1 MHSRTS
7 LHWNDDLVNLWVQR
21 LNYLIVIFMHM
32 DSLQVAR
39 YPFLTESATF
49 AEDNSAD
56 IESLITSPSYES
68 ARSRGRER
76 VVSAITQYKVSDV
89 SLLQEY
95 DRLME
100 VLSYPYARMIVS
112 CINDRF
118 LTKRY
123 ALAEA
128 SRMNELL
135 QHDHGSMI
143 AVAAELEVKSIDDPD
158 GKVRMHFSD
167 YLRFSHV
174 IKAVEWKLINTDLS
188 KGYVRLD
195 PEKFDRLLQ
204 NALQE
209 RIESELPLKVPEE
222 FMTSLRA
229 DIDHVS
235 IMLNET
241 KMRLSPTGGAAM
253 DPESLPP
260 CMKGILA
267 SAQNGVNLPHSA
279 RFALVSFLNALG
291 LTYEQIIELFA
302 QSPDFDESKSSY
314 QIKHITGE
322 ARGSEGYTP
331 PECST
336 MKTNGICFDPDNLCN
351 NEKMNHPLSYYRIK
365 SGNFGPKKE

>member
-1 MHSRTS
+1 
-7 LHWNDDLVNLWVQR
+7 
-21 LNYLIVIFMHM
+21 M
-32 DSLQVAR
+32 DSLQLAR
-39 YPFLTESATF
+39 YPFLRGAAVY
-49 AEDNSAD
+49 AEENSTD
-56 IESLITSPSYES
+56 IDSLIRSPSYEN
-68 ARSRGRER
+68 ARKRGLDR
-76 VVSAITQYKVSDV
+76 VLSAISQYKVSEV
-89 SLLQEY
+89 SLLNEY

-112 CINDRF
+112 CVGDRF

-135 QHDHGSMI
+135 QNDSSSAIHI
-143 AVAAELEVKSIDDPD
+143 AAELNVNSMADND
-158 GKVRMHFSD
+158 GNIRIHFSD

-174 IKAVEWKLINTDLS
+174 MKAIEWKLINTDIRN
-188 KGYVRLD
+188 GYVHLEQ
-195 PEKFDRLLQ
+195 EKFDRLLQ

-209 RIESELPLKVPEE
+209 RIESELPLNVPAE
-222 FMTSLRA
+222 FRDIMKA
-229 DIDHVS
+229 DVS
-235 IMLNET
+235 NATLALSET
-241 KMRLSPTGGAAM
+241 KAKLSPTGGEAM
-253 DPESLPP
+253 NMEYLPP
-260 CMKGILA
+260 CMKAILA

-291 LTYEQIIELFA
+291 LSYDQIIGLFA

-322 ARGSEGYTP
+322 ERGGEGYTP

-336 MKTNGICFDPDNLCN
+336 MKTNGICFNADNLCN
-351 NEKMNHPLSYYRIK
+351 SEKMNHPLSYYRIK

>member
-1 MHSRTS
+1 
-7 LHWNDDLVNLWVQR
+7 
-21 LNYLIVIFMHM
+21 M
-32 DSLQVAR
+32 DSLRLAR
-39 YPFLTESATF
+39 YPFLRGAAVY
-49 AEDNSAD
+49 AEENSTD
-56 IESLITSPSYES
+56 IDSLIRSPSYEN
-68 ARSRGRER
+68 ARKRGLDR
-76 VVSAITQYKVSDV
+76 VLSAISQYKVSEV
-89 SLLQEY
+89 SLLNEY

-112 CINDRF
+112 CVGDRF

-135 QHDHGSMI
+135 QNDHPSAIPIATELNVNSM
-143 AVAAELEVKSIDDPD
+143 ADDD
-158 GKVRMHFSD
+158 GNIRIHFGD

-174 IKAVEWKLINTDLS
+174 MKAVEWKLINTDIRN
-188 KGYVRLD
+188 GYVHLEQ
-195 PEKFDRLLQ
+195 EKFDRLLQ

-209 RIESELPLKVPEE
+209 RIESELPLNVPAE
-222 FMTSLRA
+222 FRKIMEA
-229 DIDHVS
+229 DVS
-235 IMLNET
+235 NATLALSET
-241 KMRLSPTGGAAM
+241 KAKLSPTGGAEM
-253 DPESLPP
+253 NMEYLPP
-260 CMKGILA
+260 CMKAILA

-291 LTYEQIIELFA
+291 LTYDQIIGLFA

-322 ARGSEGYTP
+322 ERGGEGYTP

-336 MKTNGICFDPDNLCN
+336 MKTNGICFNADNLCN
-351 NEKMNHPLSYYRIK
+351 SEKMNHPLSYYRIK